1 MYSGFKNIFQTKS
14 LNGMMASVYQGIDF
28 SLEGIKTY
36 LNGFP
41 GGRVD
46 VNLNDESGIAIMCL
60 NHPEKKNAISG
71 NIHVS

>member
-1 MYSGFKNIFQTKS
+1 MYSNLKYIFQKKS
-14 LNGMMASVYQGIDF
+14 LNGMMASVYQGMDF
-28 SLEGIKTY
+28 SLEGIKAY

-46 VNLNDESGIAIMCL
+46 MSLNDESGIAIMCL

-71 NIHVS
+71 NIYVS

>member
-1 MYSGFKNIFQTKS
+1 MYSGFKNIFQKKS

-28 SLEGIKTY
+28 SLEGIKAH
-36 LNGFP
+36 LDGFP

-46 VNLNDESGIAIMCL
+46 VSLNDESGIAIMSL

-71 NIHVS
+71 NIYVS